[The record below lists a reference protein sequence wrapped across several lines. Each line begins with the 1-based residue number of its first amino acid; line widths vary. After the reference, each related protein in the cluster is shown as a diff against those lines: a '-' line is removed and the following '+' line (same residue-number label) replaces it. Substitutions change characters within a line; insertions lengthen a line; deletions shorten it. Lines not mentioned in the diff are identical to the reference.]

1 MNTSSASQQASALLA
16 VPLIT
21 DQDVL
26 DRVDALVG
34 PSASD
39 RRTLWLFFVS
49 PEGTQ
54 ANLVV
59 PIDDVP
65 ERPSAGLISNVCYI
79 ASEALKQAG
88 PGGSV
93 VITLSRPGT
102 SRLTESDRHF
112 LRALQRGA
120 HTHDTSV
127 RMLCLAT
134 SQGVRELGP
143 VAPG

>member
-1 MNTSSASQQASALLA
+1 MNTSPASEKASGLLA
-16 VPLIT
+16 IPLIT

-26 DRVDALVG
+26 DRVGTIVAPAARL
-34 PSASD
+34 

-59 PIDDVP
+59 PIDDIP
-65 ERPSAGLISNVCYI
+65 ERPAGGMIGNVCYI

-88 PGGSV
+88 PQGSV

-102 SRLTESDRHF
+102 KRLTESDRHF
-112 LRALQRGA
+112 LRALQHGA
-120 HTHDTSV
+120 RIHDTPV

-134 SQGVRELGP
+134 PQGVRELGP
-143 VAPG
+143 VVPG